1 MTGAIFF
8 LILLLNSTVIIAQEE
23 TRSFKNVFS
32 FNVTRLALKEV
43 RFGYERQLA
52 DRHVL
57 RTTLGYEFSNDAESF
72 KTLNITPFNIPL
84 KFAITKGIYV
94 ALGYNYYFNSE
105 KNVYVSAE
113 VYYNNRFYDDKY
125 FMFCVGSSSDSY
137 IDYQSMDLKK
147 SGIKFLIGKKVVL
160 GNSRILFDFFAGLG
174 VQYWA
179 QEITIYKSKS
189 GECTIGGSYDFR
201 VYDPPKKDFIDQ
213 WRLSL
218 QGGFLLSFL
227 F

>member
-1 MTGAIFF
+1 
-8 LILLLNSTVIIAQEE
+8 VIIAQEE

-32 FNVTRLALKEV
+32 LNVTRLYLKEV
-43 RFGYERQLA
+43 RLGYERQLA

-57 RTTLGYEFSNDAESF
+57 RTTLGYEFSNGAESF
-72 KTLNITPFNIPL
+72 KTFNITPFNIPI

-94 ALGYNYYFNSE
+94 ALGYNYFFNSE
-105 KNVYVSAE
+105 KNAYVSAE

-137 IDYQSMDLKK
+137 VDYQSMDLKK

-174 VQYWA
+174 IQYRA
-179 QEITIYKSKS
+179 KEITIYKSKY
-189 GECTIGGSYDFR
+189 GECTIGGSYDFI
-201 VYDPPKKDFIDQ
+201 VYDPPKKDFIDE
-213 WRLSL
+213 WRPSL